1 MEVDKQ
7 VTRDSVFEH
16 IVFSNDNPWEALALA
31 IILSGFKTRDKKFFL
46 SRWAEDL
53 FSVLNIEGPPHLYYA
68 AYCSTHKEVDTE
80 CRDE

>member
-1 MEVDKQ
+1 MEVDEQ
-7 VTRDSVFEH
+7 VTRDSAFEH

-31 IILSGFKTRDKKFFL
+31 IILSGFKTRDKKFFS

-53 FSVLNIEGPPHLYYA
+53 FSGLDIKGPPHLYYA